1 MIEMIKKYAKPM
13 KDLLSEFF
21 DENSALKIRIAEHRV
36 TQAWYNLF
44 GESIAF
50 YTKSVYFHKNTLYVQ
65 LSSSVLR
72 AELQLNKKNLIA
84 KLNEI
89 AQMQIVHEIVLR

>member
-1 MIEMIKKYAKPM
+1 MSKMIKKYAKPM
-13 KDLLSEFF
+13 KDLLSEYL
-21 DENSALKIRIAEHRV
+21 DENSELKIRIAENRV

-44 GESIAF
+44 GESIAA
-50 YTKSVYFHKNTLYVQ
+50 YTKSVYFRKNTLYVQ

-89 AQMQIVHEIVLR
+89 AQIPIVREIVLR